1 MEKAKVLHLRVG
13 GDVLEGL
20 QAIASKEDRSVNYVA
35 IRFIERALAAR
46 APKDKKPAPA
56 KTKVIASAEV
66 HQVFDAWR
74 ESVESPDS
82 KLTVVRRD
90 KIEDR
95 LKEGYSVKDLI
106 EAVQGWKNDDW
117 RERPRHNALEVL
129 LRNAEQADKF
139 RRLFHQGPVQKEL
152 PRAVD
157 EMTRVNDMWKEVG
170 RRSEQ
175 WEVNDE
181 A

>member
-20 QAIASKEDRSVNYVA
+20 QAIAAKEDRSVNYVA

-117 RERPRHNALEVL
+117 KERPRHNALEVL
-129 LRNAEQADKF
+129 LRDAEQADKF
-139 RRLFHQGPVQKEL
+139 KRLFHQGPPL
-152 PRAVD
+152 PRAVQEKD
-157 EMTRVNDMWKEVG
+157 DVAAMWDAVARQFEEEKRDGVG
-170 RRSEQ
+170 
-175 WEVNDE
+175 
-181 A
+181 